1 MAPSPLSLLYGGLY
15 GGLAVTVVLGLLAAL
30 SVGTSDFVGGVA
42 SRRANPVVVTA
53 ASGLLGFVLA
63 LLVGLFVAG
72 EVRIGDLIWGAA
84 AGVGLA
90 AGLVALYAGYARSRV
105 AIAAP
110 VAGVGAAALPV
121 VVTSVIGDETLSPM
135 STAGVV
141 MGMLAIALV
150 SMARSQQQGN
160 VGSSLLYGFGGA
172 VGLGVFLL
180 FLAQSD
186 SDSGLWPLVAARA
199 SAVVMLLVVIA
210 ARRTALKPCLHVW
223 PHLVGIATLVTAGN
237 GMYLA
242 ATRVG
247 STSVAAVLTSLFCA
261 ATVFWAWL
269 IFREQLRRVQLLG
282 LGVALLAVALIA
294 GG

>member
-1 MAPSPLSLLYGGLY
+1 M
-15 GGLAVTVVLGLLAAL
+15 TVVFGLLAAL
-30 SVGTSDFVGGVA
+30 SVGTSDFLGGLA
-42 SRRANPVVVTA
+42 SRRADPVLVTA

-63 LLVGLFVAG
+63 LLAGLIVSG
-72 EVRIGDLIWGAA
+72 EVRLGDLAWGAT
-84 AGVGLA
+84 AGICLA
-90 AGLVALYAGYARSRV
+90 AGLASIYAGYARTRV

-121 VVTSVIGDETLSPM
+121 AVTAVVGDETLSAV
-135 STAGVV
+135 SAAGV
-141 MGMLAIALV
+141 LLALPAIALV
-150 SMARSQQQGN
+150 SMGRSEQQGS
-160 VGSSLLYGFGGA
+160 VGSSLLYGAGGA
-172 VGLGVFLL
+172 VGLGLFLL
-180 FLAQSD
+180 LLAQAAE
-186 SDSGLWPLVAARA
+186 DSGLWPLVAARA
-199 SAVVMLLVVIA
+199 SAVVVLALVIA
-210 ARRTALKPCLHVW
+210 VRRTALASCLKLW
-223 PHLVGIATLVTAGN
+223 PHLLGIALLVTVGN
-237 GMYLA
+237 GLYLA